1 MEKNNDV
8 ILLINQQAQERIK
21 EGHEVTNGSIGM
33 MFLDNGTLPISS
45 SIREVLSHHVSD
57 SDLIYSSVA
66 GEKKYLE
73 ALRMWFLGESYEGEV
88 KEERFLAVGTPGG
101 TGAVTLAFSLG
112 KKGKSLLL
120 IPSLDWPNYEGIA
133 DGFALERKSY
143 NLFKE
148 SRLDLESIEKELLE
162 ASSHYDTISLIV
174 NDPCHNPSGYSF
186 SPEEWLALVTFLN
199 GTLFRQKVHLII
211 DAAYID
217 FASKEQRAGML
228 SSLKTLQIPY
238 FFCFSFSKTFSFYGL
253 RIGAL
258 AIVGP
263 NKETTATLANLA
275 IKEARALWSV
285 PNHMAMNAISEL
297 LLTPAY
303 EQELRAEV
311 ENNRL
316 LVKKRSEIFL
326 AECAREQLPI
336 YPYKSGFFV
345 TLNLE
350 NAAKVAERL
359 RADDIYL
366 APVKKD
372 ALRVALCCLPTAKI
386 PGLAHKI
393 ALARRK

>member
-1 MEKNNDV
+1 
-8 ILLINQQAQERIK
+8 
-21 EGHEVTNGSIGM
+21 
-33 MFLDNGTLPISS
+33 
-45 SIREVLSHHVSD
+45 
-57 SDLIYSSVA
+57 
-66 GEKKYLE
+66 
-73 ALRMWFLGESYEGEV
+73 
-88 KEERFLAVGTPGG
+88 
-101 TGAVTLAFSLG
+101 
-112 KKGKSLLL
+112 
-120 IPSLDWPNYEGIA
+120 
-133 DGFALERKSY
+133 
-143 NLFKE
+143 
-148 SRLDLESIEKELLE
+148 
-162 ASSHYDTISLIV
+162 
-174 NDPCHNPSGYSF
+174 
-186 SPEEWLALVTFLN
+186 
-199 GTLFRQKVHLII
+199 
-211 DAAYID
+211 
-217 FASKEQRAGML
+217 
-228 SSLKTLQIPY
+228 
-238 FFCFSFSKTFSFYGL
+238 
-253 RIGAL
+253 
-258 AIVGP
+258 
-263 NKETTATLANLA
+263 
-275 IKEARALWSV
+275 
-285 PNHMAMNAISEL
+285 MAMNAISEL